1 MTDTQK
7 IRIERMRKNGMEF
20 SEIAEAT
27 GTSVDSVR
35 MHCKR
40 MGIEPARDK
49 VDCCLS
55 CGAPLVRKGAGRK
68 PIYCSETCRV
78 RGWYAIRRST
88 GKGCVTI
95 KCANC
100 GKEFFALSNDRKYCS
115 HECYIL
121 GRFGG
126 ADNDA
131 E

>member
-40 MGIEPARDK
+40 MGIEPAREK

-95 KCANC
+95 KCVNG
-100 GKEFFALSNDRKYCS
+100 GKELFALSTDHEYCS

-126 ADNDA
+126 TDNDD

>member
-40 MGIEPARDK
+40 MGIEPAKEK

-55 CGAPLVRKGAGRK
+55 CGAPLVRKWA
-68 PIYCSETCRV
+68 
-78 RGWYAIRRST
+78 
-88 GKGCVTI
+88 
-95 KCANC
+95 
-100 GKEFFALSNDRKYCS
+100 
-115 HECYIL
+115 
-121 GRFGG
+121 
-126 ADNDA
+126 
-131 E
+131 